1 MNKSITQQID
11 EQQKRC
17 RWCGKPVSIFHM
29 FCNDKCRKDY
39 DSQKEYFKKKG
50 LCYEC
55 GLPVTQKNG
64 ETYPQNGNHMHFKC
78 GELLEKKT
86 NLILQRINFISTQP
100 PFEKTEKETITKI
113 SEDLEDD
120 GK

>member
-55 GLPVTQKNG
+55 GLPVTKTKLKQIL
-64 ETYPQNGNHMHFKC
+64 ETTWMVRFYRWLFK
-78 GELLEKKT
+78 
-86 NLILQRINFISTQP
+86 
-100 PFEKTEKETITKI
+100 
-113 SEDLEDD
+113 
-120 GK
+120 